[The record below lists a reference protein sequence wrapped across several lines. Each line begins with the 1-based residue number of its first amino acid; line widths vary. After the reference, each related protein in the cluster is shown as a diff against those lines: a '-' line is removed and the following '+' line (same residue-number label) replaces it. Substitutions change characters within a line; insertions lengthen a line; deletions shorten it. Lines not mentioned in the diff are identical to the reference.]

1 MLLFVKRSWSDTFFA
16 NVLNW
21 NLDKKMFALSL
32 DNASSNKVV
41 VDIVIDSAKDL
52 LVCGGKFFHVRCA
65 NHILNLVARDG
76 LAVIAHAIGNIRHFI
91 TIIKRSPLQLEAF
104 EKCARECDLDTKKS
118 LSLDVA
124 TRWNSTYIMV
134 RDAIYY
140 KNAFDRLAKKEKDRY
155 GHINPSAID
164 WLNASNISKCLKK
177 FYDVTLLFSS
187 TSYPTA
193 NHFFRKFSE
202 IKMSVARWCDSG
214 DPIICTMAYS
224 MRDKFD
230 KYWEMNNMAL
240 TVGAFLD
247 PRYKHRMVEL
257 YMSKMY
263 DSEMAEL
270 EKMAFM
276 NVINELFA
284 CYSSTINAKS
294 INKGASSKDF
304 VPNKHVLMD
313 DEDENEVDLDEL
325 YATTNNEKKVSE
337 LDLYMSESL
346 VKTNEADTPFDALS
360 WWKGQVTNFP
370 ILSTLARDVL
380 SMQVSTV
387 ASESAFSAGGRVV
400 DAFRSKLKPEIIEAL
415 VCTKDWKLA
424 SDKGFYFLIH
434 VFFYFFMTK

>member
-1 MLLFVKRSWSDTFFA
+1 
-16 NVLNW
+16 
-21 NLDKKMFALSL
+21 
-32 DNASSNKVV
+32 
-41 VDIVIDSAKDL
+41 
-52 LVCGGKFFHVRCA
+52 
-65 NHILNLVARDG
+65 
-76 LAVIAHAIGNIRHFI
+76 
-91 TIIKRSPLQLEAF
+91 
-104 EKCARECDLDTKKS
+104 
-118 LSLDVA
+118 
-124 TRWNSTYIMV
+124 MV

-177 FYDVTLLFSS
+177 FYDVTLLFFS

-240 TVGAFLD
+240 AVGAFLD

-276 NVINELFA
+276 
-284 CYSSTINAKS
+284 S
-294 INKGASSKDF
+294 
-304 VPNKHVLMD
+304 
-313 DEDENEVDLDEL
+313 
-325 YATTNNEKKVSE
+325 
-337 LDLYMSESL
+337 YMQQQTMRR
-346 VKTNEADTPFDALS
+346 KCQNWIYT
-360 WWKGQVTNFP
+360 
-370 ILSTLARDVL
+370 
-380 SMQVSTV
+380 
-387 ASESAFSAGGRVV
+387 
-400 DAFRSKLKPEIIEAL
+400 
-415 VCTKDWKLA
+415 
-424 SDKGFYFLIH
+424 
-434 VFFYFFMTK
+434 